1 MHKWI
6 GIPYLKEH
14 IRKRM
19 DILEIAL
26 KKCNNYDDAV
36 RINGAISELGML
48 LDTIRKCEFK

>member
-1 MHKWI
+1 MESFI

-14 IRKRM
+14 IRKRL

-36 RINGAISELGML
+36 RVNGAISELGML
-48 LDTIRKCEFK
+48 LDTIREYEFK